1 LKRGGKLLCF
11 PLLSRRRTTLGSL
24 WFPQFKVDASCNDG
38 EASEERDDHQ
48 DEDAV
53 QNVCK
58 HGRNGVF
65 WHRKASG
72 AYIFPLSSKNC
83 AILLEVP
90 FFEI

>member
-1 LKRGGKLLCF
+1 
-11 PLLSRRRTTLGSL
+11 
-24 WFPQFKVDASCNDG
+24 
-38 EASEERDDHQ
+38 
-48 DEDAV
+48 
-53 QNVCK
+53 
-58 HGRNGVF
+58 VF